1 MNKVNS
7 NSSRREA
14 LRRIGR
20 YAAGGALA
28 ALTGALLWRNGDA
41 TATPACPNG
50 AHCGR
55 CGRAG
60 TCALPPAEMLRK
72 NAVREDDHA

>member
-1 MNKVNS
+1 MNKASFND
-7 NSSRREA
+7 SRREA

-28 ALTGALLWRNGDA
+28 ALTGGLLWRNGDA

-50 AHCGR
+50 ERCRR

-60 TCALPPAEMLRK
+60 TCALPPVEALRRQ
-72 NAVREDDHA
+72 AAREDDNA